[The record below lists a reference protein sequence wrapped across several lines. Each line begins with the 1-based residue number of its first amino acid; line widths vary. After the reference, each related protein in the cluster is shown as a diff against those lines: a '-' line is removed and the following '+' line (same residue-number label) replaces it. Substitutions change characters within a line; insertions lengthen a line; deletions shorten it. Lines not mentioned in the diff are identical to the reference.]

1 MIRNRLLGLGAT
13 LLLLGV
19 LIGLP
24 LTLLAVGANPL
35 PSSLP
40 SLERVRAALT
50 SPDDGTLMLAGI
62 TVIAWV
68 AWAVLAV
75 SILLELLGRLRGLR
89 APHLPGLSLPQGAAR
104 QLVTAAALL
113 FVVGSTGATASGA
126 AQAVSATAGP
136 VTATVS
142 ASAPVAAAKAAAPAH
157 GTSAG
162 ESEQRHYTVRDGD
175 SLSAVAK
182 SKLGDADRW
191 PEIFE
196 ASRSTRQ
203 PGGVYLVDPNQI
215 DVGWSLTL
223 PPVAAA
229 KATAPVHGPDTAGE
243 VSQPSP
249 PLDPPTHTRPVP
261 QTDPRPAPP
270 VPPPAPTAAA
280 DAPPPRATRAPPA
293 AADTDDEA
301 PSTPADHGLHA
312 ISAAR

>member
-1 MIRNRLLGLGAT
+1 MVTTAMSMVLLVGLAVDLSGQVLAKQRAQDIAAEAARAGGQQLQGAAAIRGSAAVLDPHAATAAASTYLAGVPEVTGSSRVSGGDTVITDTQSTYTTKFLSIIGIRQIRRHGARRGRSQPRRQREPTMIRNRLLGLGAT

-157 GTSAG
+157 GTSARR
-162 ESEQRHYTVRDGD
+162 ER
-175 SLSAVAK
+175 
-182 SKLGDADRW
+182 
-191 PEIFE
+191 
-196 ASRSTRQ
+196 
-203 PGGVYLVDPNQI
+203 
-215 DVGWSLTL
+215 
-223 PPVAAA
+223 
-229 KATAPVHGPDTAGE
+229 ATALHGPGRGL
-243 VSQPSP
+243 
-249 PLDPPTHTRPVP
+249 PLRGR
-261 QTDPRPAPP
+261 Q
-270 VPPPAPTAAA
+270 
-280 DAPPPRATRAPPA
+280 
-293 AADTDDEA
+293 EQ
-301 PSTPADHGLHA
+301 
-312 ISAAR
+312 ARGR